1 MSELS
6 HFCEHVFF
14 HRQCQESLLHIK
26 LIYFFVDGTMVKRRA
41 PSPTVRVDV
50 EITQTTTVEIIGT
63 DSYCSISEREA

>member
-1 MSELS
+1 MNTFFSSTMSRKFAAHQVNLF
-6 HFCEHVFF
+6 FC
-14 HRQCQESLLHIK
+14 RWDYGQK
-26 LIYFFVDGTMVKRRA
+26 TA